1 MLHLAEFVALVC
13 TGLFAG
19 AAVYINVAEHP
30 ARLGCDTRT
39 ALAQWA
45 PSYARATLMQAPL
58 AIVGLVA
65 GCAAWWLGG
74 GTVWLTAGMLLG
86 AVVPVT
92 LIVIM
97 PTNHALLEPSR
108 DPASPATREL
118 LRRWGRLHALRST
131 LSLAALLLLAWEAAR
146 P

>member
-19 AAVYINVAEHP
+19 AAVYVNVAEHP

-74 GTVWLTAGMLLG
+74 GTVWLTAGTLLG

-92 LIVIM
+92 LLVIM
-97 PTNHALLEPSR
+97 PTNRALLEPSR